1 MKLVFFSGD
10 RREVE
15 RVEEALANAGI
26 PCKVR
31 GRMPSKG
38 AQRNPRET
46 ELWVV
51 NDKDCSRAFL
61 LCVQAGVGFGK
72 PTTQLPQKRLW
83 DESLAA

>member
-15 RVEEALANAGI
+15 RVEQALAVAGI

-31 GRMPSKG
+31 GCTRSKG
-38 AQRNPRET
+38 AQQNLRET

-51 NDKDCSRAFL
+51 NDRDCSRAFL
-61 LCVQAGVGFGK
+61 LCVEAGGGFAK
-72 PTTQLPQKRLW
+72 PTAQFAQKRLW
-83 DESLAA
+83 DETLAA